1 MSDGTFMHDLATRLW
16 PINRSITGNGVRQ
29 TLAILQEHLPDLTI
43 TEVPSGTQ
51 CFDWT
56 VPPEWNVTEAR
67 LTDPDGAVVADIA
80 DHTLHLL
87 GYSIPVNTHLTLEE
101 LQAHL
106 YSLPDQPDAIPYMT
120 SYYKE
125 RWGFCLTENARQAL
139 KPGLYHAR
147 IDSTLDP
154 AGALSYGELLI
165 PGDSE
170 QEIFVSTYICHPSM
184 ANNELSGPVVAT
196 ALAMWL
202 SQLPRRRYTYRFVFI
217 PETIGSIAYLS
228 HTLQQLQERVVAG
241 FNVTCIGDERGYSYL
256 PSRRGD
262 SLSDRVVAHVMHHVD
277 PAHIRY
283 PWEERGSDERQ
294 YCAPG
299 IDLPITTV
307 MRSKFGEYPEYHT
320 SLDDLDLVTPA
331 GLQGGLEVLQK
342 CCDVLEA
349 DARYQVT
356 VLGEPQLGKRGLYPN
371 LSTKDT
377 KRQVANMMNL
387 ISYSDGAHSVL
398 DIAEKLEQPF
408 WVLHP
413 IAQVLHEHALLRSV

>member
-1 MSDGTFMHDLATRLW
+1 MHDLATRLW
-16 PINRSITGNGVRQ
+16 PINRSITGNGLRQ
-29 TLAILQEHLPDLTI
+29 TLEILKEHLPELTI
-43 TEVPSGTQ
+43 TEVASGTQ
-51 CFDWT
+51 CFDWV
-56 VPPEWNVTEAR
+56 VPPEWNVTQAR
-67 LTDPDGAVVADIA
+67 LTAPDGSVVADIA

-87 GYSIPVNTHLTLEE
+87 GYSTPVDLRLSLDE
-101 LQAHL
+101 LQSHL

-125 RWGFCLTENARQAL
+125 RWGFCITDTARQAL
-139 KPGLYHAR
+139 QPGEYHAR
-147 IDSTLDP
+147 IESTLD
-154 AGALSYGELLI
+154 ADGALSYGELVI
-165 PGDSE
+165 PGESE
-170 QEIFVSTYICHPSM
+170 QEIFISTYICHPSM

-202 SQLPRRRYTYRFVFI
+202 SRLPQRKYTYRFVFI

-228 HTLQQLQERVVAG
+228 RNLEVLQSRVIAG

-256 PSRRGD
+256 ASRHGD
-262 SLSDRVVAHVMHHVD
+262 TLSDRVVQHVMQHVD
-277 PAHIRY
+277 PDHIRY

-320 SLDDLDLVTPA
+320 SLDDLELVTPA
-331 GLQGGLEVLQK
+331 GLQGGLDVLQK
-342 CCDVLEA
+342 CCTVLEA
-349 DARYQVT
+349 DAAYRVT

-387 ISYSDGAHSVL
+387 ISYSDGQHSVL
-398 DIAEKLEQPF
+398 DIAEKLDQPF
-408 WVLHP
+408 WVLQP
-413 IAQVLHEHALLRSV
+413 IAEVLYEHSLLENI

>member
-1 MSDGTFMHDLATRLW
+1 MINGNFMHELATRLW

-29 TLAILQEHLPDLTI
+29 TLDILNEHLPDLTV
-43 TEVPSGTQ
+43 TEVSSGTK

-56 VPPEWNVTEAR
+56 IPPEWNVTTAR
-67 LTDPDGAVVADIA
+67 LTAPDGSVVADIKEHA
-80 DHTLHLL
+80 LHLL
-87 GYSIPVNTHLTLEE
+87 GYSTPVDCKLSLEE

-106 YSLPDQPDAIPYMT
+106 YSLPEQPDAIPYMT

-125 RWGFCLTENARQAL
+125 RWGFCITDRARQAL
-139 KPGLYHAR
+139 QPGLYHAQ

-154 AGALSYGELLI
+154 AGSLTYGELVL
-165 PGDSE
+165 PGESE
-170 QEIFVSTYICHPSM
+170 KEVFISTYVCHPSM

-202 SQLPRRRYTYRFVFI
+202 SDLPQRKYTYRFVFI

-228 HTLQQLQERVVAG
+228 HNLAHLKEKVVAG
-241 FNVTCIGDERGYSYL
+241 FNITCIGDDRSYSYL
-256 PSRRGD
+256 RSRQGD
-262 SLSDRVVAHVMHHVD
+262 TLSDRVVEHVMTHTD
-277 PAHIRY
+277 PQHICY

-299 IDLPITTV
+299 IDLPITTI

-320 SLDDLDLVTPA
+320 SLDDLSLVTPD
-331 GLQGGLEVLQK
+331 GLQKGLEVVQK

-349 DARYQVT
+349 DAHYRVT

-377 KRQVANMMNL
+377 KRQVADMMNL
-387 ISYSDGAHSVL
+387 ISHSDGSKSVL
-398 DIAEKLEQPF
+398 AIAEKLEKPF
-408 WVLHP
+408 WVLQP
-413 IAQVLHEHALLRSV
+413 IAKTLHEHALFERV